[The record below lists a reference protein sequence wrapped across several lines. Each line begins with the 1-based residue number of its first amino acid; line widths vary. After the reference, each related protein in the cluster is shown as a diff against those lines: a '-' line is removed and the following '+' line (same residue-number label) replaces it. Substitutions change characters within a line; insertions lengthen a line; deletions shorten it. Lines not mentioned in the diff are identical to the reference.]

1 MEGGGTIS
9 PEIDFADIPLLR
21 HKLCGAHYKKMKK
34 KFIMMTYNQE
44 SIKL

>member
-21 HKLCGAHYKKMKK
+21 HTPNFVVHIAKNMKK
-34 KFIMMTYNQE
+34 KNL
-44 SIKL
+44 SW